1 MVLSCSTLEVK
12 ISIYWNVS
20 MKVMPLDSIFI
31 GDILTVEVKST
42 YTDEKICVLHL
53 PVELLLFV
61 MELYENRG
69 LKAKSNL
76 QFLSQVQNLIKS
88 SLS

>member
-20 MKVMPLDSIFI
+20 MKVMSLDSIFI
-31 GDILTVEVKST
+31 GNILTVEVKST
-42 YTDEKICVLHL
+42 YTDEKIRVLHL

>member
-1 MVLSCSTLEVK
+1 MVLSCSILEVK

-20 MKVMPLDSIFI
+20 MKVMSLDSIFI
-31 GDILTVEVKST
+31 GNILTVEVKST
-42 YTDEKICVLHL
+42 YTDEKIRVLHL

>member
-20 MKVMPLDSIFI
+20 MKVMSLDSIFI

-42 YTDEKICVLHL
+42 YTDEKIRVLHL